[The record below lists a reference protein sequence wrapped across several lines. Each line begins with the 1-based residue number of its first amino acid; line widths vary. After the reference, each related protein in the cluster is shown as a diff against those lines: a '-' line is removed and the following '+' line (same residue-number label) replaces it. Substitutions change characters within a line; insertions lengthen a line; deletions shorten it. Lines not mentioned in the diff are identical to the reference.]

1 MRMIKLIGKK
11 KQKDKQNKQEKLDK
25 QTNRQPGK
33 QMAKKPSNQSN
44 KTYEY
49 SPGEYD
55 EDDYSAILKQSLE
68 EEGFF
73 GNKNYSQDNFD
84 YREQQETVKQ
94 QKPQQTS
101 KKSTA
106 SQNGTRQQG
115 TTKQSTM
122 KQGVTKQKKSRNPL
136 DKTQNSKEIKE
147 SKIKKSKK
155 SSSQGKSGESDENKQ
170 RPNEG
175 IKRRG
180 TNREILVVTY
190 IFIGLF
196 VMLLAN
202 FSYFLFAD
210 SKSVINNTYNKRQ
223 DLLAERVIR
232 GQILGNSG
240 EVLAQTIEDD
250 EGNSKRVYPYKDLF
264 VHVVGRFDKG
274 KTGIELSENFN
285 LLTSNANPIEKIFN
299 ELSEKKNVGDNIV
312 TTLDVELQKVAYNA
326 LGNHKGSVVVLEPS
340 TGKILAMV
348 SKPDY
353 DPNQITSLWND
364 LVDDSEN
371 NSALIN
377 RATQGLY
384 PPGST
389 FKIVTALQ
397 YMREH
402 SDYKKFKYTC
412 KGSITIG
419 DMKINCYNNKVHGTV
434 NLETALA
441 KSCNT
446 AFAYIGTKLNKNSW
460 LSTSESLLFNSE
472 LPLPFPYK
480 KSSFTLNSSS
490 EKTLAAQTAI
500 GQGNTLISPM
510 HNLLLVSAIANGG
523 TLMKPYVVDHIEN
536 YVGNVV
542 SKNMPSTFGN
552 LVTAKEAQT
561 LTDMMEEVVNDGTA
575 YKLSSNRYQAA
586 GKTGSAEFD
595 SGKSS
600 HAWFVGFAP
609 SDNPKIAVS
618 VIVEGAGTG
627 SDYAVP
633 IAKKIM
639 DTYFNR

>member
-11 KQKDKQNKQEKLDK
+11 NQKNK
-25 QTNRQPGK
+25 QTNRQSNKQPNKQPGK
-33 QMAKKPSNQSN
+33 QVAKKPS
-44 KTYEY
+44 YDY
-49 SPGEYD
+49 MPVEYD

-68 EEGFF
+68 EEGLF
-73 GNKNYSQDNFD
+73 GNKNNSQENFD
-84 YREQQETVKQ
+84 NREQQEPVRQ
-94 QKPQQTS
+94 QKSQQPTKKNTATQNGKRQQGAT
-101 KKSTA
+101 KKST
-106 SQNGTRQQG
+106 
-115 TTKQSTM
+115 TKQGAT
-122 KQGVTKQKKSRNPL
+122 KKSA
-136 DKTQNSKEIKE
+136 T
-147 SKIKKSKK
+147 KKRVSLR
-155 SSSQGKSGESDENKQ
+155 GKSEETDDNSQK
-170 RPNEG
+170 PNDG
-175 IKRRG
+175 TKRRSA
-180 TNREILVVTY
+180 NREILVVTY

-210 SKSVINNTYNKRQ
+210 SKTVINNTYNKRQ

-232 GQILGNSG
+232 GQILGNDG

-285 LLTSNANPIEKIFN
+285 LLTSNANPIEKVYN

-312 TTLDVELQKVAYNA
+312 TTLDVELQKVAYDA

-353 DPNQITSLWND
+353 NPNQITSLWDD
-364 LVDDSEN
+364 LVDDSDN

-397 YMREH
+397 YMRENPN
-402 SDYKKFKYTC
+402 YKKFKYTC
-412 KGSITIG
+412 TGSFTIG
-419 DMKINCYNNKVHGTV
+419 DMTINCYNNKVHGTV
-434 NLETALA
+434 DLETAFA
-441 KSCNT
+441 KSCNA
-446 AFAYIGTKLNKNSW
+446 AFAAIGSELNKKSW
-460 LSTSESLLFNSE
+460 LSTSESLLFNSD

-490 EKTLAAQTAI
+490 EDKLTAQTAI
-500 GQGNTLISPM
+500 GQGNTLITPM

-536 YVGNVV
+536 YAGNVV
-542 SKNMPSTFGN
+542 SKNMPSTYGN
-552 LVTAKEAQT
+552 LMTAKEAQA
-561 LTDMMEEVVNDGTA
+561 LTDMMVDVVENGTG
-575 YKLSSNRYQAA
+575 YKLSSNKYQAA
-586 GKTGSAEFD
+586 GKTGSAEYD

-609 SDNPKIAVS
+609 SDNPQIAVS

>member
-1 MRMIKLIGKK
+1 MRMIILIGKK
-11 KQKDKQNKQEKLDK
+11 NQKNK
-25 QTNRQPGK
+25 QTNQQPNQQPGK
-33 QMAKKPSNQSN
+33 QVAKKPSNQSN
-44 KTYEY
+44 KKSYDY
-49 SPGEYD
+49 SPVEYD
-55 EDDYSAILKQSLE
+55 EDDYSALLKQSLE
-68 EEGFF
+68 EEGIF
-73 GNKNYSQDNFD
+73 GNKDYSQENFE
-84 YREQQETVKQ
+84 YREKQEDVKKQ
-94 QKPQQTS
+94 KSQKPT
-101 KKSTA
+101 KKNTA
-106 SQNGTRQQG
+106 TQKGTRQQCSTKQQG
-115 TTKQSTM
+115 TTNQSA
-122 KQGVTKQKKSRNPL
+122 TKQRNSNKSL
-136 DKTQNSKEIKE
+136 DKAKPTKE
-147 SKIKKSKK
+147 SKINKIKRSNPR
-155 SSSQGKSGESDENKQ
+155 GKSGETADNSQIPSD
-170 RPNEG
+170 G
-175 IKRRG
+175 TRRRSV
-180 TNREILVVTY
+180 NREIVVVTY

-210 SKSVINNTYNKRQ
+210 SKTVINNTYNKRQ
-223 DLLAERVIR
+223 DLLAERVVR
-232 GQILGNSG
+232 GQILGNKG

-250 EGNSKRVYPYKDLF
+250 DGNSKRVYPYKDLF

-353 DPNQITSLWND
+353 DPNQITSLWNN
-364 LVDDSEN
+364 LVDDSDN

-397 YMREH
+397 YMRENPN
-402 SDYKKFKYTC
+402 YKKFKYTC
-412 KGSITIG
+412 TGSFTVG

-434 NLETALA
+434 DLETAFA
-441 KSCNT
+441 KSCNAT
-446 AFAYIGTKLNKNSW
+446 FAAIGTELIKNSW
-460 LSTSESLLFNSE
+460 LSTSQSLLFNSD

-490 EKTLAAQTAI
+490 DDKLTAQTAI
-500 GQGNTLISPM
+500 GQGNTLITPM

-542 SKNMPSTFGN
+542 SKNMPSTYGN
-552 LVTAKEAQT
+552 LMTAKEAQA
-561 LTDMMEEVVNDGTA
+561 LTEMMVDVVKEGTG
-575 YKLSSNRYQAA
+575 YKLSSSKYQAA
-586 GKTGSAEFD
+586 GKTGSAEYD

-609 SDNPKIAVS
+609 SDNPQIAVS

>member
-1 MRMIKLIGKK
+1 MRKIKLIGKK
-11 KQKDKQNKQEKLDK
+11 NQKNK
-25 QTNRQPGK
+25 QTNRQQNNQPSK
-33 QMAKKPSNQSN
+33 QMAKKPNYQSS
-44 KTYEY
+44 KKSYDY

-73 GNKNYSQDNFD
+73 ANKNYEQENVD
-84 YREQQETVKQ
+84 YREQQETVRKQ
-94 QKPQQTS
+94 KSQQTS
-101 KKSTA
+101 KKNTEV
-106 SQNGTRQQG
+106 QNGRRQQDATKQQG
-115 TTKQSTM
+115 PTKQSS
-122 KQGVTKQKKSRNPL
+122 TKQSSTKQATTKLR
-136 DKTQNSKEIKE
+136 
-147 SKIKKSKK
+147 KSKK
-155 SSSQGKSGESDENKQ
+155 LLDKPQSKLQRKSGETADNIQK
-170 RPNEG
+170 PNDG
-175 IKRRG
+175 TKRRSA
-180 TNREILVVTY
+180 NREILVVTY

-210 SKSVINNTYNKRQ
+210 SKTVINNTYNKRQ

-232 GQILGNSG
+232 GQILGNNG

-250 EGNSKRVYPYKDLF
+250 DGNSKRVYPYKDLF

-285 LLTSNANPIEKIFN
+285 MLTSNANPIEKIFN

-326 LGNHKGSVVVLEPS
+326 LGNHKGAVVVLEPS

-397 YMREH
+397 YIKEH
-402 SDYKKFKYTC
+402 SNYKKFEYTC
-412 KGSITIG
+412 KGSFTVN

-434 NLETALA
+434 DLETAFA
-441 KSCNT
+441 KSCNAT
-446 AFAYIGTKLNKNSW
+446 FASIGTKLNKNSW

-472 LPLPFPYK
+472 LPLPFSYK

-490 EKTLAAQTAI
+490 EDTLTAQTAI
-500 GQGNTLISPM
+500 GQGNTLITPM

-542 SKNMPSTFGN
+542 SKNMPSTYGN
-552 LVTAKEAQT
+552 LMTAKEAQA
-561 LTDMMEEVVNDGTA
+561 LTEMMVDVVKNGTG
-575 YKLSSNRYQAA
+575 YKLSSNKYQAA
-586 GKTGSAEFD
+586 GKTGSAEYS

-609 SDNPKIAVS
+609 SDNPEIAVS

>member
-1 MRMIKLIGKK
+1 MIILIGKK
-11 KQKDKQNKQEKLDK
+11 NQKNK
-25 QTNRQPGK
+25 QTNQQPNQQPGK
-33 QMAKKPSNQSN
+33 QVAKKPSNQSN
-44 KTYEY
+44 KKSYDY
-49 SPGEYD
+49 SPVEYD
-55 EDDYSAILKQSLE
+55 EDDYSALLKQSLE
-68 EEGFF
+68 EEGIF
-73 GNKNYSQDNFD
+73 GNKDYSQENFE
-84 YREQQETVKQ
+84 YREKQEDVKKQ
-94 QKPQQTS
+94 KSQKPT
-101 KKSTA
+101 KKNTA
-106 SQNGTRQQG
+106 TQKGTRQQG
-115 TTKQSTM
+115 STKQ
-122 KQGVTKQKKSRNPL
+122 QGTTNQSATKQRNSNKSQ
-136 DKTQNSKEIKE
+136 DKAKPTKE
-147 SKIKKSKK
+147 SKINKIKRSNPR
-155 SSSQGKSGESDENKQ
+155 GKSGETADNSQIPSD
-170 RPNEG
+170 G
-175 IKRRG
+175 TRRRSV
-180 TNREILVVTY
+180 NREIVVVTY

-210 SKSVINNTYNKRQ
+210 SKTVINNTYNKRQ

-232 GQILGNSG
+232 GQILGNKG

-250 EGNSKRVYPYKDLF
+250 DGNSKRVYPYKDLF

-364 LVDDSEN
+364 LVDDSDN

-397 YMREH
+397 YMRENPN
-402 SDYKKFKYTC
+402 YKKFKYTC
-412 KGSITIG
+412 TGSFTVG

-434 NLETALA
+434 DLETAFA
-441 KSCNT
+441 KSCNAT
-446 AFAYIGTKLNKNSW
+446 FAAIGTELIKNSW
-460 LSTSESLLFNSE
+460 LSTSQSLLFNSD

-490 EKTLAAQTAI
+490 DDKLTAQTAI
-500 GQGNTLISPM
+500 GQGNTLITPM
-510 HNLLLVSAIANGG
+510 HNLLLVSSIANGG

-542 SKNMPSTFGN
+542 SKNMPSTYGN
-552 LVTAKEAQT
+552 LMTAKEAQA
-561 LTDMMEEVVNDGTA
+561 LTEMMVDVVKEGTG
-575 YKLSSNRYQAA
+575 YKLSSSKYQAA
-586 GKTGSAEFD
+586 GKTGSAEYD

-609 SDNPKIAVS
+609 SDNPQIAVS